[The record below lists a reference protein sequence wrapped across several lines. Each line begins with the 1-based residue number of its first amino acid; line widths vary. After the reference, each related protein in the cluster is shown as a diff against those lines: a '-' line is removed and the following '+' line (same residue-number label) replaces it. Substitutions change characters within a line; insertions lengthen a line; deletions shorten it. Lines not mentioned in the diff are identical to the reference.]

1 MKIYHKIFIIIGFLT
16 LTYCTNSNAENLEIK
31 IVAFESVDSEYVQF
45 IENEISTGFKLDTIQ
60 IINQKL
66 PEIAYYKP
74 RNRYRADKLIS
85 YLKNEYSADK
95 IIGLTNRD
103 ISTTSGKYEDWGI
116 MGLAYRPGKSCV
128 ISTFRTFRGAKSEEH
143 RKQRIKKVVFHEF
156 GHTLGLPHC
165 ENSKSCLMRDAEGKV
180 STVDEASGFCTKCK
194 SEIQMFLK

>member
-128 ISTFRTFRGAKSEEH
+128 ISTFRTFRGAKSEHHKRE
-143 RKQRIKKVVFHEF
+143 RLKKVVFHEF

-165 ENSKSCLMRDAEGKV
+165 EKDNTCLMRDANGKV
-180 STVDEASGFCTKCK
+180 AKVDETSDFCSHCK
-194 SEIQMFLK
+194 AQIQQYLN